1 MKDVV
6 IVSACRT
13 AIGKYGGAF
22 KDVPAVD
29 LGAVVIEEAIK
40 RAGIAKDAVD
50 EVVMGNVL
58 QSGLGQNPARQ
69 AMIKAGMPVETPAMT
84 TKSAV
89 PVCVAYL
96 WQHRLLKPAMPTLSL
111 QAAWKTCLRHPISYK
126 KLVGA
131 IVWATASS
139 LMK

>member
-50 EVVMGNVL
+50 RSRNG
-58 QSGLGQNPARQ
+58 
-69 AMIKAGMPVETPAMT
+69 
-84 TKSAV
+84 
-89 PVCVAYL
+89 
-96 WQHRLLKPAMPTLSL
+96 
-111 QAAWKTCLRHPISYK
+111 
-126 KLVGA
+126 
-131 IVWATASS
+131 
-139 LMK
+139 

>member
-58 QSGLGQNPARQ
+58 
-69 AMIKAGMPVETPAMT
+69 
-84 TKSAV
+84 
-89 PVCVAYL
+89 
-96 WQHRLLKPAMPTLSL
+96 
-111 QAAWKTCLRHPISYK
+111 
-126 KLVGA
+126 
-131 IVWATASS
+131 
-139 LMK
+139 

>member
-69 AMIKAGMPVETPAMT
+69 AMIKAGMPVGKHVSGTLPR
-84 TKSAV
+84 TKSS
-89 PVCVAYL
+89 L
-96 WQHRLLKPAMPTLSL
+96 GLSYGRR
-111 QAAWKTCLRHPISYK
+111 QAR
-126 KLVGA
+126 
-131 IVWATASS
+131 
-139 LMK
+139 

>member
-22 KDVPAVD
+22 KDVSAVE

-58 QSGLGQNPARQ
+58 QAGL
-69 AMIKAGMPVETPAMT
+69 V
-84 TKSAV
+84 
-89 PVCVAYL
+89 
-96 WQHRLLKPAMPTLSL
+96 RL
-111 QAAWKTCLRHPISYK
+111 
-126 KLVGA
+126 
-131 IVWATASS
+131 
-139 LMK
+139 